1 MNTLGQIS
9 LFLLD
14 LSCEFM
20 SVSKLRVGFSLLGLG
35 GALKTIYLC
44 LETALGPNN
53 KRPTKR
59 HKYARHATCIK
70 LIYIRCRENIH
81 ISVQHIHSVSAF
93 THQLPIF
100 GDYRL
105 DLVYNANK
113 KVKNIYKTHF
123 TVTVLNN

>member
-14 LSCEFM
+14 LTHEFM
-20 SVSKLRVGFSLLGLG
+20 LVSKFRIGFSLLGLG

-59 HKYARHATCIK
+59 HKNARHATCTK
-70 LIYIRCRENIH
+70 LINIRCRDNTH
-81 ISVQHIHSVSAF
+81 ISVQQIHSVSAF

-105 DLVYNANK
+105 DLVYNASK
-113 KVKNIYKTHF
+113 EIII
-123 TVTVLNN
+123 